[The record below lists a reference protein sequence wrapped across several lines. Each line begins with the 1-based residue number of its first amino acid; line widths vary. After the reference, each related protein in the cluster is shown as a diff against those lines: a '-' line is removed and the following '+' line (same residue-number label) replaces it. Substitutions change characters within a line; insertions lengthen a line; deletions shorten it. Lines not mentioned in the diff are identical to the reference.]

1 MTLEQIRELIDTHVQ
16 LIKVDAKAVSEA
28 RDRAAKFL
36 TIQAVLSNYLLELD
50 TDRAK
55 IVTMTEA
62 LYAKA
67 ARQSSGKSITEK
79 KLEADEDSDYTDAKI
94 GADTM
99 AAQVNWVKQYIKIF
113 ENAHL
118 MFRQLSRD

>member
-1 MTLEQIRELIDTHVQ
+1 MNLEQLKPLIQEHVD

-28 RDRAAKFL
+28 RERAAKFL
-36 TIQAVLSNYLLELD
+36 TLQAILNNYHLELE

-55 IVTMTEA
+55 TSTLCEA
-62 LYAKA
+62 LFSQAVSRA
-67 ARQSSGKSITEK
+67 EGKNITEK
-79 KLEADEDSDYTDAKI
+79 KLFAADDDEYKEIKVVLDSMT
-94 GADTM
+94 
-99 AAQVNWVKQYIKIF
+99 AQSNWVKQYMRMF